1 MDYTFVSVVQ
11 NHTISITFFPL
22 EIGGAMMS
30 INKLFF
36 IHPTIEEVKMK
47 SFGIGDTLCFKVTI
61 TDTLGNIMTQLD
73 SATIQIDMLPP
84 KNVQALEST
93 AMTLE
98 GDGVASL
105 IFTPSS
111 GKGDYQVKYTANSG
125 GITSTVIDTFRLT

>member
-11 NHTISITFFPL
+11 NHTISVTFFPL

-47 SFGIGDTLCFKVTI
+47 SFGIGNTLCFKITI
-61 TDTLGNIMTQLD
+61 VDKMGNVITQLD

-105 IFTPSS
+105 IFTSPNIS
-111 GKGDYQVKYTANSG
+111 GDYQVKYITNSG